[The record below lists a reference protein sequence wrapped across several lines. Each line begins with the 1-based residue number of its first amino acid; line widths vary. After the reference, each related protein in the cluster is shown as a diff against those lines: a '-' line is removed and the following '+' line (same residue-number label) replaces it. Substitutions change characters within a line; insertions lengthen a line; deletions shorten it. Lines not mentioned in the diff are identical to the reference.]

1 VSDDYIRLIPTQVTW
16 EPTESAAES
25 AMSYVAGLFSGV
37 NGSADEV
44 TTKFYADVAL
54 IDSGVNTST
63 AKCRSCGNSVDLEWV
78 FEVVDER
85 VADLS
90 HLDVIVPCCEAMTSL
105 NDLEYD
111 WPMGFARFEIAVLNG
126 SREVHELQAHELER
140 VGSLLGH
147 PVRQVLAHY

>member
-16 EPTESAAES
+16 KPTESAAES
-25 AMSYVAGLFSGV
+25 AASYVTGLFAGV

-44 TTKFYADVAL
+44 TTEFYDEVAF

-85 VADLS
+85 GADLS
-90 HLDVIVPCCEAMTSL
+90 HLDVNLPCCEATTSL

-111 WPMGFARFEIAVLNG
+111 WPMGFASFEIAR
-126 SREVHELQAHELER
+126 SQ
-140 VGSLLGH
+140 
-147 PVRQVLAHY
+147 RQP